1 MIYSRLL
8 KRFNMLL
15 FSANLRL
22 LEFQVR
28 SVSWVSQ
35 DLILGPKVFLI
46 HICDLPNVICNIAVW
61 SGISF
66 VAKFLSPEV
75 ALYVYISTIQLFM
88 ECCCYFLS
96 AAPSCY
102 LKLTETTKRI
112 YRTVGPSL
120 TASFEPITHCWN
132 VGITLVGVHCNW
144 LN

>member
-1 MIYSRLL
+1 MIYLRLL
-8 KRFNMLL
+8 KGFNMLM

-35 DLILGPKVFLI
+35 DRILGSKVFLI
-46 HICDLPNVICNIAVW
+46 HIRDLPNVICNIAVW

-75 ALYVYISTIQLFM
+75 ALYVYTSTIQLFM
-88 ECCCYFLS
+88 ECCCHFLS

-102 LKLTETTKRI
+102 LKLLQKLQKKYI
-112 YRTVGPSL
+112 GQLIHHLLPL
-120 TASFEPITHCWN
+120 
-132 VGITLVGVHCNW
+132 
-144 LN
+144 LNP